1 MAKHDEFS
9 YEIWMD
15 DNGEV
20 TFTFR
25 TFDMNM
31 ARNIAS
37 ELLRHADDK
46 LTVMQRKNA
55 RETCIQKEEK

>member
-1 MAKHDEFS
+1 MAKHDELS
-9 YEIWMD
+9 YEMWID

-25 TFDMNM
+25 TFNMNM

-37 ELLRHADDK
+37 ELLQHVDIQ
-46 LTVMQRKNA
+46 LTAMQMKNI
-55 RETCIQKEEK
+55 REACIQKEEK

>member
-37 ELLRHADDK
+37 ELLRHADIK
-46 LTVMQRKNA
+46 FTAIQMKKA
-55 RETCIQKEEK
+55 REAYIQKEEK